1 MSQISESLRIQIK
14 RSPVSTSRFDNQT
27 DEQLMKL
34 YQNGEDS
41 AFRVLYER
49 HSSKVYGF
57 LSKRIRDKEKVAEI
71 YQDVFI
77 KLHKSKDLY
86 KSSLPLLPW
95 MFTVTRSVM
104 LDELRKNKN
113 IEIVNIDDVENLLVA
128 DITNDSGS
136 DLLDLLQNLP
146 EPQRQALEMRYV
158 KDNTFEEI
166 AESLNI
172 KPINARQVIS
182 RGLKKLRE
190 LIGEGGKS

>member
-1 MSQISESLRIQIK
+1 MS
-14 RSPVSTSRFDNQT
+14 TTRFDNQT

-41 AFRVLYER
+41 AFRVLYDR

-57 LSKRIRDKEKVAEI
+57 LNKRIRDKEKVAEI
-71 YQDVFI
+71 YQEVFI
-77 KLHKSKDLY
+77 KLHRSKDLY
-86 KSSLPLLPW
+86 KSDLPLLPW
-95 MFTVTRSVM
+95 IFTVTRSVM

-113 IEIVNIDDVENLLVA
+113 IEVVNIDDVENKLA
-128 DITNDSGS
+128 AEIPKDSTS
-136 DLLDLLQNLP
+136 DVLDLLQNLP

-158 KDNTFEEI
+158 KDKTFEEI

>member
-1 MSQISESLRIQIK
+1 M
-14 RSPVSTSRFDNQT
+14 STSRFDNQT

-104 LDELRKNKN
+104 LDELRKNKK

-136 DLLDLLQNLP
+136 DLLDLLQSLP

>member
-1 MSQISESLRIQIK
+1 M
-14 RSPVSTSRFDNQT
+14 STSRFDNQT

-113 IEIVNIDDVENLLVA
+113 IEKVMQII
-128 DITNDSGS
+128 
-136 DLLDLLQNLP
+136 
-146 EPQRQALEMRYV
+146 
-158 KDNTFEEI
+158 F
-166 AESLNI
+166 
-172 KPINARQVIS
+172 
-182 RGLKKLRE
+182 
-190 LIGEGGKS
+190 

>member
-1 MSQISESLRIQIK
+1 M
-14 RSPVSTSRFDNQT
+14 STSRFDNQT

-136 DLLDLLQNLP
+136 DLLDLLQSLP

>member
-1 MSQISESLRIQIK
+1 M
-14 RSPVSTSRFDNQT
+14 STSRFDNQT